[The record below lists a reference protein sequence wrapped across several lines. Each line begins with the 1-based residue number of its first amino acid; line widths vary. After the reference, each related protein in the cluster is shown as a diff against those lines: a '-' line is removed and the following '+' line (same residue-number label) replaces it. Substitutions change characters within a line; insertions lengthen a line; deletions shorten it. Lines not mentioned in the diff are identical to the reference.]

1 MKRSQPR
8 SGTSVPNSLV
18 LRIFE
23 AEETRRK
30 TNNRL
35 ATYRPYPPQAEFHA
49 AGAKHRERL
58 FLAGNQLGKS
68 LAGASE
74 AAFHLTGLYPDWWR
88 GRRWDRPIVAW
99 AASVSGEATRDN
111 PQRMLLGRPGR
122 SGQWHDPL
130 ALYRGGLACSR
141 TARPGR
147 HVARAP

>member
-8 SGTSVPNSLV
+8 SGTSAPNSLV

-35 ATYRPYPPQAEFHA
+35 ATYRPYPRQAEFHA

-74 AAFHLTGLYPDWWR
+74 LTMGWVRYAR
-88 GRRWDRPIVAW
+88 SRR
-99 AASVSGEATRDN
+99 
-111 PQRMLLGRPGR
+111 
-122 SGQWHDPL
+122 
-130 ALYRGGLACSR
+130 
-141 TARPGR
+141 
-147 HVARAP
+147 